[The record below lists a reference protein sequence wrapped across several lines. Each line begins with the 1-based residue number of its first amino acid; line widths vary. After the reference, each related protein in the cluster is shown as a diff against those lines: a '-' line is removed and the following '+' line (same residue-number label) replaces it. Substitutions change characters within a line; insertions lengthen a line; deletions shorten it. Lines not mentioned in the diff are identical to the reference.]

1 METPLHALEEKVTR
15 LPEWVERRSGGRTDR
30 LSVLESTRRGV
41 MTSTAAALTLAV
53 TFVWSGDEWVGLE
66 VQP

>member
-15 LPEWVERRSGGRTDR
+15 PAERVERRSGGRTHR
-30 LSVLESTRRGV
+30 LSILESTTRRGV
-41 MTSTAAALTLAV
+41 MTSTAAALTLAG
-53 TFVWSGDEWVGLE
+53 TFVWPGE